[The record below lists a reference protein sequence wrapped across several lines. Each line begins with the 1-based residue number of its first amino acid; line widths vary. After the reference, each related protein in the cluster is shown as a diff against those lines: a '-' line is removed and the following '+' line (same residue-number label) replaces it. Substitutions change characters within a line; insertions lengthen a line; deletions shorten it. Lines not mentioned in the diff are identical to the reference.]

1 MRRISIGISL
11 LILMPAIT
19 RASYNGSLEYRVQFS
34 PYAFS
39 YHSTG
44 LVPGGFRYNP
54 YAFGRSSSGLVF
66 KGVRYNPYAFNYA
79 NTGLILD
86 NYYWLPIPCYVPCPQ
101 QQAYR
106 ECDNV
111 PSSYKSNTPPA
122 GRNIQPSYNY
132 SMSRTVQQG
141 TANVVSA
148 PAANPAQARKEDAL
162 NVIRQYLRDRG
173 LSNVSIN
180 RILRVDNKV
189 VSVDFL
195 LQDRNLLIKYW
206 DPRQVESLDAKA
218 DTRQRM
224 MEKYRKDWDSF
235 AEKYEQG
242 GGRIYTVEAS
252 DREGIMLALK
262 SCGDLNPGNA
272 APGAQTLYARD

>member
-19 RASYNGSLEYRVQFS
+19 QASYNGSLEYRVQFS

-39 YHSTG
+39 YHSNG

-66 KGVRYNPYAFNYA
+66 KGVRYDPYAFNYA

-86 NYYWLPIPCYVPCPQ
+86 NYYWLPIPCYVPCMQ
-101 QQAYR
+101 QQVHR

-111 PSSYKSNTPPA
+111 PASYKSNTPPA
-122 GRNIQPSYNY
+122 SRNIQPSYNY
-132 SMSRTVQQG
+132 SASRTVQQD
-141 TANVVSA
+141 TTNVASA
-148 PAANPAQARKEDAL
+148 RAANAAQARKEDAL

-173 LSNVSIN
+173 LSNVGIN
-180 RILRVDNKV
+180 RILRVDGKL

-224 MEKYRKDWDSF
+224 LEKYRKDWQGF
-235 AEKYEQG
+235 VRQYEQD
-242 GGRIYTVEAS
+242 GGRIYMVEAS
-252 DREGIMLALK
+252 DREGIMLALE
-262 SCGDLNPGNA
+262 SCSDLSPGKE
-272 APGAQTLYARD
+272 APDTQTLYARD